1 MSALHTIPAIAAA
14 VLASLLFSSSGAAQQ
29 LNAYA
34 AKAKVEPPAE
44 KAPRVQI
51 ARGPELESADENS
64 ATIRWTSNNP
74 GGSDEHYGV
83 VRYGTSPNELNQTA
97 KSHIRLNQNSADTTF
112 RVSVER
118 LAPRTT
124 YYYTV
129 DSMQASGASDKV
141 KSAVGK
147 FTTPGPG
154 ERVMNFPQPK

>member
-1 MSALHTIPAIAAA
+1 MSARHAKRAIAAA
-14 VLASLLFSSSGAAQQ
+14 LASLVFSSSGGAQV
-29 LNAYA
+29 NAYV
-34 AKAKVEPPAE
+34 AKEEPPAT

-74 GGSDEHYGV
+74 GGSDEHFGV
-83 VRYGTSPNELNQTA
+83 VHYGTSPKELNQTA
-97 KSHIRLNQNSADTTF
+97 KSHIRLNQTHAETVF
-112 RVSVER
+112 RVSVEG

-129 DSMQASGASDKV
+129 DSMQASGQSDGV

-147 FTTPGPG
+147 FTTPAPG
-154 ERVMNFPQPK
+154 ERIMNLPQPK

>member
-1 MSALHTIPAIAAA
+1 MSALHTKPAIAAA
-14 VLASLLFSSSGAAQQ
+14 LASLLLSSSGAAQV
-29 LNAYA
+29 NAYV
-34 AKAKVEPPAE
+34 AKAKVEPPAAP
-44 KAPRVQI
+44 APRVKI

-83 VRYGTSPNELNQTA
+83 VHYGTRPDALNQTA
-97 KSHIRLNQNSADTTF
+97 KSHIRLNQKHAETIF
-112 RVSVER
+112 RVDVDG

-129 DSMQASGASDKV
+129 DSMQANGRSDGV
-141 KSAVGK
+141 KSSVGK

-154 ERVMNFPQPK
+154 ERIMNFPQPK

>member
-1 MSALHTIPAIAAA
+1 MSALHTKPAIAAA
-14 VLASLLFSSSGAAQQ
+14 LASLLFSSSGAAQVD
-29 LNAYA
+29 AYV
-34 AKAKVEPPAE
+34 AKAKVEPPAA

-51 ARGPELESADENS
+51 ARGPELESADDNS

-83 VRYGTSPNELNQTA
+83 VHYGTSPDGLNQTA
-97 KSHIRLNQNSADTTF
+97 KSHIRLNQKHAETIF
-112 RVSVER
+112 RVDVDG

-129 DSMQASGASDKV
+129 DSMQANGQSDGV
-141 KSAVGK
+141 KSSVGK

-154 ERVMNFPQPK
+154 ERIMNFPQPK